1 MCIRDRYCISSVGKG
16 ADKLEV
22 ATNKLINF
30 INNRTQLLINNQI
43 EATIQIKIRNIKD
56 QETLTEVLNNLD
68 KNILVKNLNLLS
80 IENDDINLSIHI
92 LGTKLDFKS
101 IMIASR
107 EFEYLP
113 SDEDKE
119 NLNFIFKKRS

>member
-1 MCIRDRYCISSVGKG
+1 MKYIFTFFI
-16 ADKLEV
+16 
-22 ATNKLINF
+22 LIF
-30 INNRTQLLINNQI
+30 FSCAPVT
-43 EATIQIKIRNIKD
+43 
-56 QETLTEVLNNLD
+56 

-80 IENDDINLSIHI
+80 IENDDINLSVHI

-107 EFEYLP
+107 EFEYSP
-113 SDEDKE
+113 SGEGKE